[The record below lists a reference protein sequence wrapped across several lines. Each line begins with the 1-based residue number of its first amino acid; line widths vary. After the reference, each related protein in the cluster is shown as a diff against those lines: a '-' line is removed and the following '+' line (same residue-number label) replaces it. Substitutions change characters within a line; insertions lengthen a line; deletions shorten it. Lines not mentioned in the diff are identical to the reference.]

1 MKLTIVLTLKDR
13 IEFTYRWMKYMNDV
27 KCPYKIL
34 VADGGE
40 SLEIEKHLKNTHNYP
55 NLVYDYIRYPVDENL
70 DLFYKKLANVSSLVV
85 TDYVLWADNDDFFL
99 LDHVKEMI
107 QFLDFNT
114 DYIGA
119 RGSSIDFE
127 IFDEIGNSENIVQ
140 GKSYFATELISPS
153 IEQNLSYDRIQFLG
167 ENVLQYNF
175 YNNWYCLLRSS
186 SISKIFA
193 DISSLAHKSPIP
205 LEVLTNLMIVRD
217 GKIKIYPYPY
227 YFRQVGTSQYGGH
240 AVSGNKFIEDAI
252 RNNSFSVFFEA
263 LNKFFIFE
271 TAEERLRVEQSLGH
285 WIFRLIISIYN
296 NNEFSNRNIF
306 RFFQS
311 LKIKI
316 PNKILFRIKPAIRT
330 MLIFIKK
337 LIWNYSPKVNIV
349 SLNQIEK
356 YILEEKS

>member
-13 IEFTYRWMKYMNDV
+13 IEFTYRWLKYMNDV

-34 VADGGE
+34 IADGGE

-70 DLFYKKLANVSSLVV
+70 DLFYKKLADVFSLVL

-99 LDHVKEMI
+99 LDHVEKMI
-107 QFLDFNT
+107 QFLDFNP

-127 IFDEIGNSENIVQ
+127 IFDEMGNSENTVQ
-140 GKSYFATELISPS
+140 GKSYFATELSSPS
-153 IEQNLSYDRIQFLG
+153 IEQNSIYDRIQFLG
-167 ENVLQYNF
+167 ENILKYNF
-175 YNNWYCLLRSS
+175 YNNCYCLLKSS
-186 SISKIFA
+186 NISKIYA
-193 DISSLAHKSPIP
+193 NLSSLAYKSPIP
-205 LEVLTNLMIVRD
+205 LEILMNLMIVHA

-227 YFRQVGTSQYGGH
+227 YIRQVGTSQYGDH
-240 AVSGNKFIEDAI
+240 AVSGNRFIEDAI

-271 TAEERLRVEQSLGH
+271 TTEERLRVEKSLGQ
-285 WIFRLIISIYN
+285 WIFRLIISISN
-296 NNEFSNRNIF
+296 NNEFSNKNIF

-311 LKIKI
+311 LKKNI
-316 PNKILFRIKPAIRT
+316 PINILFRIKPTIRI

-337 LIWNYSPKVNIV
+337 LIWNYSPKVTIV

>member
-1 MKLTIVLTLKDR
+1 
-13 IEFTYRWMKYMNDV
+13 
-27 KCPYKIL
+27 
-34 VADGGE
+34 
-40 SLEIEKHLKNTHNYP
+40 
-55 NLVYDYIRYPVDENL
+55 
-70 DLFYKKLANVSSLVV
+70 
-85 TDYVLWADNDDFFL
+85 
-99 LDHVKEMI
+99 
-107 QFLDFNT
+107 
-114 DYIGA
+114 
-119 RGSSIDFE
+119 
-127 IFDEIGNSENIVQ
+127 
-140 GKSYFATELISPS
+140 
-153 IEQNLSYDRIQFLG
+153 
-167 ENVLQYNF
+167 
-175 YNNWYCLLRSS
+175 
-186 SISKIFA
+186 
-193 DISSLAHKSPIP
+193 
-205 LEVLTNLMIVRD
+205 MIVRA

-227 YFRQVGTSQYGGH
+227 YFRQVGTSQYGGY

-271 TAEERLRVEQSLGH
+271 TAEERLRVEKSLGH

-296 NNEFSNRNIF
+296 NNNFSNRNIF

>member
-34 VADGGE
+34 IADGGK
-40 SLEIEKHLKNTHNYP
+40 SLEIEKHLKNANNYP
-55 NLVYDYIRYPVDENL
+55 NLLYDYIRYPVDENL

-85 TDYVLWADNDDFFL
+85 TEYVLWADNDDFFL
-99 LDHVKEMI
+99 LDHVEEMI

-114 DYIGA
+114 DYVGA
-119 RGSSIDFE
+119 RGSTIDFE
-127 IFDEIGNSENIVQ
+127 IFDEMCNSDNVVQ

-153 IEQNLSYDRIQFLG
+153 IEQNSSYDRIQFLV
-167 ENVLQYNF
+167 ENILKHNFYYNF
-175 YNNWYCLLRSS
+175 YCLFKSS

-193 DISSLAHKSPIP
+193 DLSSLAYKSPIP
-205 LEVLTNLMIVRD
+205 LEILMNLMIVHA
-217 GKIKIYPYPY
+217 GKIRIYPYSY
-227 YFRQVGTSQYGGH
+227 YYRQVGTSQYGNQ

-252 RNNSFSVFFEA
+252 QNNSFSVFFEA

-271 TAEERLRVEQSLGH
+271 TAEERLRVEKSLGQ
-285 WIFRLIISIYN
+285 WILKLIISIHN
-296 NNEFSNRNIF
+296 NNEFSNRNTF

-311 LKIKI
+311 LKRNI
-316 PNKILFRIKPAIRT
+316 PNKILFRIKPTIRT

-349 SLNQIEK
+349 PLNQIEK
-356 YILEEKS
+356 YILEEKT